1 MNILASL
8 CAADGICTAGVCAC
22 ETLIPRMTDSQQEW
36 LYRLMP
42 APQCVFIALFPYR
55 APETPGN
62 LSIYARGRDY
72 HTVVAEALGPAAAA
86 LSAAY
91 PDSCFRVLTDDSPL
105 PEVYAA
111 ACAGLG
117 CIGEN
122 GLLIHPEYGSY
133 VFIGTILTDLPFAA
147 TGDAPSSCIGCGAC
161 RRVCPVG
168 LEKSRCISALTQQGG
183 TLTPDQEALVRAHPL
198 IWGCDSCQT
207 ICPMNAGAR
216 ETETPA
222 FRDGLIASLSPDDLR
237 GLTRRQFLAAY
248 PARAFTWRG
257 PAPLRRNLDLKKE
270 DPDDD
275 PSV

>member
-8 CAADGICTAGVCAC
+8 CAADGICAAGVCAC
-22 ETLIPRMTDSQQEW
+22 ETLIPCMTDSQRGW
-36 LYRLMP
+36 LHRLLP
-42 APQCVFIALFPYR
+42 APQCVLIALFPYR

-72 HTVVAEALGPAAAA
+72 HALVRETLDPVAAACA
-86 LSAAY
+86 AAY
-91 PDSCFRVLTDDSPL
+91 PDNCFRVLADDSPL

-133 VFIGTILTDLPFAA
+133 VFIGTILTDLPLTP
-147 TGDAPSSCIGCGAC
+147 TGQTPRGCIGCGAC
-161 RRVCPVG
+161 RRVCPVRLDKG
-168 LEKSRCISALTQQGG
+168 RCLSALTQQGG
-183 TLTPDQEALVRAHPL
+183 ALSPEQEALVRAHPL

-207 ICPMNAGAR
+207 VCPMNAGAR

-222 FRDGLIASLSPDDLR
+222 FRDGLIPSLSPDDLD
-237 GLTRRQFLAAY
+237 GLTRRQFEAAY

-257 PAPLRRNLDLKKE
+257 PAPLRRNLALKKGE
-270 DPDDD
+270 PK
-275 PSV
+275 